1 MKHKEVVKVKYIKP
15 ATWDDINIGRMH
27 SKSLVTQII
36 DEFLKSSLEI
46 AEVETK
52 DFKNSKYLYSNIL
65 RRIEKYN
72 LPLRVVMRQRRV
84 FLIKIKKT

>member
-1 MKHKEVVKVKYIKP
+1 MKYIKP

-65 RRIEKYN
+65 RRIQKYK
-72 LPLRVVMRQRRV
+72 LPIKVVMRRGRV
-84 FLIKIKKT
+84 FLVRSKT

>member
-1 MKHKEVVKVKYIKP
+1 MKYLKP
-15 ATWDDINIGRMH
+15 ATLDDINMGRMH

-72 LPLRVVMRQRRV
+72 LPIKVVMRQRRV
-84 FLIKIKKT
+84 FLLKIKKT

>member
-1 MKHKEVVKVKYIKP
+1 MKYLKP

-27 SKSLVTQII
+27 SKSLITQII

-46 AEVETK
+46 AEVEIK

-65 RRIEKYN
+65 RRIQKYN
-72 LPLRVVMRQRRV
+72 LPIKVVMRQRRV
-84 FLIKIKKT
+84 FLVRSKT

>member
-1 MKHKEVVKVKYIKP
+1 MKYIKP

-36 DEFLKSSLEI
+36 EEFLKSSLEV
-46 AEVETK
+46 AEVDTE

-72 LPLRVVMRQRRV
+72 LPMKVVMRQRRV
-84 FLIKIKKT
+84 FLIKTKKA

>member
-1 MKHKEVVKVKYIKP
+1 MKYIKP
-15 ATWDDINIGRMH
+15 ATLDDINTGRMH

-46 AEVETK
+46 AEVDTK
-52 DFKNSKYLYSNIL
+52 DFMNSKYVYSNIM

-72 LPLRVVMRQRRV
+72 LPIKVVMRQRRV
-84 FLIKIKKT
+84 FLIKIKKA